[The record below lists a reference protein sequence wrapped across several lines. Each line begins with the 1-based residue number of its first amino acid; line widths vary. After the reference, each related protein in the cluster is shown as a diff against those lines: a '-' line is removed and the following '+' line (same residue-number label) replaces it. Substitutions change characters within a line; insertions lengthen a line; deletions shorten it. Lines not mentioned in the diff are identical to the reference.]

1 MQGGADLHFPNS
13 ERWRKK
19 DQKFKVSLPLLSK
32 GKTSQRYKKIF
43 LNTHKKPQSQKKKL
57 LRRKVTHT
65 CQRTV
70 GVGEW
75 RGFQRSHGLGG
86 SDGP

>member
-43 LNTHKKPQSQKKKL
+43 LNTHKKPQSQKKKKKAFKAKSYTYL
-57 LRRKVTHT
+57 PAHGWSW
-65 CQRTV
+65 
-70 GVGEW
+70 GVERIPKITWPW
-75 RGFQRSHGLGG
+75 RV
-86 SDGP
+86 